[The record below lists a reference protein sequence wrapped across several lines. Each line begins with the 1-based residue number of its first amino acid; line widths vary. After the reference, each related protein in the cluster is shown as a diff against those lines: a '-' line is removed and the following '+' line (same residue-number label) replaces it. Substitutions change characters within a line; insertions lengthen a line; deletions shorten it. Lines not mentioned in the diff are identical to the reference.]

1 MKHITFIIILI
12 LLPTFAYLQTI
23 KHNTKLLPDSNYVKI
38 SGTRISLFPPKGFYK
53 ATKFAGLKEPKSGAS
68 IIVSEMDKAIETIK
82 GGFTKQGF
90 ATQGMDLLH
99 SSTEYI
105 GNEKALY
112 YKATKKLG
120 DVLFSKLILIFGN
133 DSSSVMISSTFPHNF
148 DSEISTNIEDCLL
161 SAYFDSGYQ
170 FSAESSLG
178 FKINTEGTKLKF
190 AKSFPGTLIYTS
202 DGTFPNKKRD
212 GVSFKI
218 GSSFGKIKIDVPK
231 NFALERLKSLPYQIL
246 DTPEILKLNINNLSG
261 YGIVAY
267 AKAKETGIKILIY
280 QVLLYTQE
288 SYYLMIGTAYDNF
301 ESNLSLFIYTASTFE
316 RIKR

>member
-1 MKHITFIIILI
+1 MKQVTFTLALI
-12 LLPTFAYLQTI
+12 LLPLLAYLQTI
-23 KHNTKLLPDSNYVKI
+23 NNNTTALLDSNYVKI
-38 SGTRISLFPPKGFYK
+38 SGTRISLFPPEGFYK

-68 IIVSEMDKAIETIK
+68 IIVAEMDKSIK
-82 GGFTKQGF
+82 IIKSGFTKQGF
-90 ATQGMDLLH
+90 KTQGINLLH
-99 SSTEYI
+99 TSTEYI
-105 GNEKALY
+105 GNEKALF
-112 YKATKKLG
+112 YKATKKTG
-120 DVLFSKLILIFGN
+120 DILFYKLILIFGN
-133 DSSSVMISSTFPHNF
+133 NNSSVMISSTFLDDF
-148 DSEISTNIEDCLL
+148 DSEVSKNIEDCLL
-161 SAYFDSGYQ
+161 SAHFDSEFQ

-202 DGTFPNKKRD
+202 DGNFPDQQKD

-218 GSSFGKIKIDVPK
+218 GSSLGKVKIAEPK
-231 NFALERLKSLPYQIL
+231 TFALERLNSLPY
-246 DTPEILKLNINNLSG
+246 EILEKPEFLKLKINNLSG

-267 AKAKETGIKILIY
+267 GKDKETGIKILIY

-301 ESNLSLFIYTASTFE
+301 ESNLSLFIHTASTFE